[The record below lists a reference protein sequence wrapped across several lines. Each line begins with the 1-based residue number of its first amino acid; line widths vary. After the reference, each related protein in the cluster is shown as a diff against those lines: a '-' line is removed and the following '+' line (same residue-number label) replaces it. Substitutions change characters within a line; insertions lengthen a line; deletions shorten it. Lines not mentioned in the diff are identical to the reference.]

1 MNAEMESTM
10 SKTFIAFCTL
20 AGSLLIATDAYS
32 AESAS
37 APLAI
42 RGTALPVCQM
52 PDPIVTS
59 RNNTTISNKSVSVD
73 NLISQQDA
81 TVLAWDATMTFP
93 RTMCN
98 WSAYVSLQSQNG
110 GMKPVGAVASVL
122 NGEFV
127 KQVNYTAT
135 ARWGTVPQLTLNT
148 AISGTT
154 AVSQLASGA
163 NQADL
168 VVTLSTPASATPL
181 VAGEFQDNLIV
192 KVGLSL

>member
-1 MNAEMESTM
+1 M

-20 AGSLLIATDAYS
+20 AGSFLIATDAYS
-32 AESAS
+32 DQSAS

-42 RGTALPVCQM
+42 RGTSQPVCQM
-52 PDPIVTS
+52 PDPNVTS
-59 RNNTTISNKSVSVD
+59 NNNTTISNKSITVD
-73 NLISQQDA
+73 NLINLQDA

-93 RTMCN
+93 RVMCN
-98 WSAYVSLQSQNG
+98 WSAFLSLQSENG
-110 GMKPVGAVASVL
+110 GMKPVGTAASVL
-122 NGEFV
+122 NGDFG

-135 ARWGTVPQLTLNT
+135 AKWGTVPQLTLST
-148 AISGTT
+148 ASAGQT
-154 AVSQLASGA
+154 AVSKLASGP

-168 VVTLSTPASATPL
+168 VVTISTPASSVPL